1 MQVSVVIPVYN
12 TDLKLLKECIAS
24 IENQTFSDFEILIV
38 DDGSKAEYAKNL
50 DTLADEFQ
58 NIRIIHKQNEG
69 VSVARNVG
77 VQQAKGE
84 YILFADGDDLLT
96 PFVLE
101 SGVKSLYDTGADVV
115 IGRIL
120 QTSDRP
126 NEFPK
131 KKEEPK
137 TEILDTDEKRTE
149 FLRHVFLKT
158 LNSWGRDE
166 NGWMYNGEGCWA
178 HLIRKT
184 VANELPFMKGVAVG
198 EDTIWGVQML
208 ESARNLKICLV
219 DEYWYY
225 YFQNNDSVMHSFN
238 MKIEQQLTKPVSIL
252 NPMLL
257 EKEFPIYNAYMRWIL
272 TKLKQ
277 IIYRF
282 YLSKECELSFFEK
295 LKRFRNLLSN
305 DPWKTVLK
313 GRRQLKFSD
322 RLKLF
327 LYRRNA
333 VLLLFLLKEK
343 AGGKK

>member
-1 MQVSVVIPVYN
+1 MQVSVIIPVYN

-38 DDGSKAEYAKNL
+38 DDGSKAEYAKSL
-50 DTLADEFQ
+50 DALADEFSK
-58 NIRIIHKQNEG
+58 IRIIHKQNEG

-77 VQQAKGE
+77 VKQANGE

-101 SGVKSLYDTGADVV
+101 SAVKSLCDTGADVA

-126 NEFPK
+126 DEFPK
-131 KKEEPK
+131 KNENPK
-137 TEILDTDEKRTE
+137 VEILDTDEKRTQ
-149 FLRHVFLKT
+149 FLRHIFLKT
-158 LNSWGRDE
+158 CNGWGRDE

-184 VANELPFMKGVAVG
+184 VANELPFVKGVAVG

-208 ESARNLKICLV
+208 DNARNLKICLV

-225 YFQNNDSVMHSFN
+225 YFQNNYSVMHTFN

-252 NPMLL
+252 NPMLS
-257 EKEFPIYNAYMRWIL
+257 EREFPVYNAYMRWIFI
-272 TKLKQ
+272 KLKQ

-282 YLSKECELSFFEK
+282 YLSEECELSFFEK
-295 LKRFRNLLSN
+295 LKRFRKLISN
-305 DPWKTVLK
+305 DPWKAVLK
-313 GRRQLKFSD
+313 GRKQLKFAD
-322 RLKLF
+322 RFKLF
-327 LYRRNA
+327 LYRRN
-333 VLLLFLLKEK
+333 VMLPLFLLKEK